1 MDLDIRHIPASQLS
15 EKQLKDVITLAAE
28 VFTGDFEASI
38 RKDLASGM
46 EIITVYRAE
55 VLFAFHT
62 FKFLDFEVD
71 GTKYRGIYDGDLITK
86 KNKPKIA
93 SLLFTEILKVYHKE
107 QQRCG
112 LRLFDLLPLAGT
124 QMYSCLDDLYRVYY
138 PNPLHGIPVHDKRI
152 LDALAGKIF
161 GKNYDPVKGLISY
174 TDNQYSLKKA
184 PESQHLAKTENPS
197 SLFYLK
203 LNPDFE
209 NGTDLACIAEITREN
224 IMLDISDKND

>member
-1 MDLDIRHIPASQLS
+1 MALEIRHITASQLS
-15 EKQLKDVITLAAE
+15 EKQVQNIIELAAE
-28 VFTGDFEASI
+28 AFSGDFEASI
-38 RKDLASGM
+38 RKDLSSGM

-55 VLFAFHT
+55 ELLAFHT

-71 GTKYRGIYDGDLITK
+71 GTKYRGVYDGDLITK

-124 QMYSCLDDLYRVYY
+124 QMYSCLDDLYRKYY
-138 PNPLHGIPVHDKRI
+138 PNPYYETPDYEKQV
-152 LDALAGKIF
+152 LDALASEIF
-161 GKNYDPVKGLISY
+161 GRNYDSVRGLISY
-174 TDNQYSLKKA
+174 SNNKYALKTVQPDSNA
-184 PESQHLAKTENPS
+184 PKKETPS

-203 LNPDFE
+203 LNPGFE
-209 NGTDLACIAEITREN
+209 DGTDLACLAEVSREN
-224 IMLDISDKND
+224 IIVNLD